1 MDRSDFHCFYA
12 NQKGGIFYAGEVTL
26 DFFDTSKL
34 LFGAGTINPNFECSK
49 QDLKDEA
56 LVELRGPFPSVA
68 AGRCFMDGTDVY
80 ECSSCKRDVALF
92 DDGGGCHV
100 YLKNFFGNFTK
111 IEDQ

>member
-34 LFGAGTINPNFECSK
+34 LFGGGGRSK

-68 AGRCFMDGTDVY
+68 AGRCFMDGTDIY

-92 DDGGGCHV
+92 DDGGGCHM
-100 YLKNFFGNFTK
+100 YLKNFFDDFTK